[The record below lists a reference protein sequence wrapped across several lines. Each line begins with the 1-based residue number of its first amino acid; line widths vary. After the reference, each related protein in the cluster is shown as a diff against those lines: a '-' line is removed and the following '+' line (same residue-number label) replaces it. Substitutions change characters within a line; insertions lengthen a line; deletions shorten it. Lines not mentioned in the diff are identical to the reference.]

1 MVAAAGSGVTCSNAG
16 SMHHVIWIFAVILA
30 VSAGWLDWRSRRIP
44 NWLTVSGFLIGL
56 AFNTAVWGW
65 QGTRIALTGAAL
77 PLVVLLPV
85 VLLRG
90 LGAGDWKLMGALG
103 GVLGWKQIFL
113 VLLVTIFVAGT
124 IAVGQMIHQRRARKT
139 LANLWELVRGFFI
152 FGLRPHPELS
162 LENPA
167 AMTFPFGVAV
177 AAATL
182 LCYGVAAV
190 GL

>member
-1 MVAAAGSGVTCSNAG
+1 M
-16 SMHHVIWIFAVILA
+16 IWIFAVIVA
-30 VSAGWLDWRSRRIP
+30 VWAGWLDWRSRRIP

-56 AFNTAVWGW
+56 ALNTAVWGW
-65 QGTRIALTGAAL
+65 QGTQIAL
-77 PLVVLLPV
+77 
-85 VLLRG
+85 
-90 LGAGDWKLMGALG
+90 AG
-103 GVLGWKQIFL
+103 V
-113 VLLVTIFVAGT
+113 VAGA
-124 IAVGQMIHQRRARKT
+124 IAVGQMIRQRRVRKT
-139 LANLWELVRGFFI
+139 LANLWDLVRGFFI

>member
-1 MVAAAGSGVTCSNAG
+1 MQG
-16 SMHHVIWIFAVILA
+16 SMHHVIWIFAVMVA
-30 VSAGWLDWRSRRIP
+30 VWAGWLDWRSRRIP

-56 AFNTAVWGW
+56 ALNTAVWGW
-65 QGTRIALTGAAL
+65 QGTQIALAGAAL
-77 PLVVLLPV
+77 PLAVLLPV

-103 GVLGWKQIFL
+103 AVLGWQQIFL
-113 VLLVTIFVAGT
+113 VLLVTIFVAGA
-124 IAVGQMIHQRRARKT
+124 IAVGQMIRQRRVRKT